1 MSLMVEALLRL
12 AAFTGEDRYRDYATR
27 VLAPLVP
34 DMLKQPL
41 AFGNLLCALDDFVG
55 PMDEVAILGDKNA
68 EGTRTLLNVARHI
81 YRPRM
86 VLAQAAPGDAETQAV
101 VPLLANRPPVDDQP
115 TAYVCRGFVCNQPV
129 TQPDELL
136 LQLGAS

>member
-1 MSLMVEALLRL
+1 M
-12 AAFTGEDRYRDYATR
+12 
-27 VLAPLVP
+27 LAPLVP

-41 AFGNLLCALDDFVG
+41 AFGHLLCALDDFVG
-55 PMDEVAILGDKNA
+55 PMDEVAIVGESDA
-68 EGTRTLLNVARHI
+68 EGTRALLNIARHV

-86 VLAQAAPGDAETQAV
+86 VLAQATPGDAEAQAA
-101 VPLLANRPPVDDQP
+101 VPLLANRPLVDDQP

-136 LQLGAS
+136 LQLSAP